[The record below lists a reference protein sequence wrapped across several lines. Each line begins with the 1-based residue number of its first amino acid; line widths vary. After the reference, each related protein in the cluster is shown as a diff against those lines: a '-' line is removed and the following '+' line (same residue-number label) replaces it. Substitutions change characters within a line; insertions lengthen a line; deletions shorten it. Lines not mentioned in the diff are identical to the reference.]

1 MVALRPSAVI
11 VVRSTVPVFPMI
23 YLAGLSRRASAAG
36 DPNPDV
42 AEFPHCLPLVR
53 DLDRLEFTAP
63 ITFLVG
69 ENGSGKSTLLEGIA
83 AGVGAVA
90 VGGHDLQRDPTLAA
104 ARRFA
109 AGFLFARRRHARTR
123 LFLRAEDVFGFTQ
136 RTAGMMQELA
146 QDERDLAA
154 QLPEGY
160 GRLIATGAVAAQ
172 RGALVG
178 SYGANPDGRS
188 HGETFLAVLRRRLV
202 PNGLYLLDEPETPL
216 SPSRVL
222 ALMALLHERVGQGCQ
237 FIIATHS
244 PILMAM
250 PDAAILLAEHGR
262 LQPAAW
268 DDLEHVRVTRAFM
281 ADPTAT
287 LKKLLG

>member
-1 MVALRPSAVI
+1 
-11 VVRSTVPVFPMI
+11 MI
-23 YLAGLSRRASAAG
+23 YLSGLRRKTSLDHHSAAKT
-36 DPNPDV
+36 
-42 AEFPHCLPLVR
+42 EFPLSLPLIR
-53 DLDRLEFTAP
+53 DLEEMNFTAP

-83 AGVGAVA
+83 AGIGAVA
-90 VGGHDLQRDPTLAA
+90 VGGHDLQRDPSLDAARRLAA
-104 ARRFA
+104 A
-109 AGFLFARRRHARTR
+109 FLFSRKRHARTR
-123 LFLRAEDVFGFTQ
+123 LFLRAEDVFGFTN
-136 RTAGMMQELA
+136 RITASMAELA
-146 QDERDLAA
+146 QDEQDLATE
-154 QLPEGY
+154 LPEGY

-188 HGETFLAVLRRRLV
+188 HGETFLALLRRRVV

-222 ALMALLHERVGQGCQ
+222 ALMVLLAERVGQGCQ

-250 PDAAILLAEHGR
+250 PSATILLAEGGR
-262 LQPAAW
+262 LREVDW
-268 DDLEHVRVTRAFM
+268 TDVEHVRVTRAFL
-281 ADPTAT
+281 ADPAT
-287 LKKLLG
+287 MLKKLLS